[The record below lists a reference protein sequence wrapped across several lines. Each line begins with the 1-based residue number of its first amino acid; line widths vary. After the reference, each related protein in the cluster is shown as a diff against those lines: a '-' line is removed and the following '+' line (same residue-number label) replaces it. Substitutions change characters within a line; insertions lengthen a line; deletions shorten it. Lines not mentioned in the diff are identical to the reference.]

1 MFSKKSKSQSWS
13 PNKALKDDPEQV
25 KRLSNLLK
33 IRSEHEQT
41 IAKTGWDS
49 YQRELVSI
57 FTIIPNH
64 FCFESIIYLFRI
76 SYLIEFYKS

>member
-1 MFSKKSKSQSWS
+1 MFSKKSRSQSWY

-33 IRSEHEQT
+33 VRSEHDQAV
-41 IAKTGWDS
+41 AKTGWDN

-57 FTIIPNH
+57 
-64 FCFESIIYLFRI
+64 CFFLLRVTCQLFKIAHVVNCWWQRND
-76 SYLIEFYKS
+76 

>member
-57 FTIIPNH
+57 STI
-64 FCFESIIYLFRI
+64 YTKLVLF
-76 SYLIEFYKS
+76 